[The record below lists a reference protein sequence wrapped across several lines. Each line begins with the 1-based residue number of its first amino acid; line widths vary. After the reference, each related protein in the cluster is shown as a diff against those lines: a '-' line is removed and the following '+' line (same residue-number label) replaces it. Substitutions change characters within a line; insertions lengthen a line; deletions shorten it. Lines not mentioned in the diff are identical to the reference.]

1 MEMSGLPYGENQAVN
16 EQAAA
21 APMGG
26 QPSPGG
32 SPAGAGPRGPR
43 LPGGGAFGPSAMP
56 SQPMTAGMQQQRIFP
71 PDPDVMLRGAAEA
84 SRSLTQDGSIHP
96 DLARLLARIV
106 RR

>member
-16 EQAAA
+16 EQAQA

-26 QPSPGG
+26 QPAPGAA
-32 SPAGAGPRGPR
+32 PGAGPRGPR
-43 LPGGGAFGPSAMP
+43 LPDGGAFGPTAMP
-56 SQPMTAGMQQQRIFP
+56 GQPVTAGMNHQPIIP
-71 PDPDVMLRGAAEA
+71 PDPDAMLRGAAEA

-106 RR
+106 NR